1 LDVAHGGKMAEQKQ
15 LPLQRVEEKKETE
28 VREITELPKQP
39 VEVPIDAEV
48 AKQLFQ
54 KYLDLEKILDE
65 SDYTYFV
72 RYKKEGKVKMF
83 ACENR
88 KQAKAI
94 AKKYGGEVIRRKN
107 KSAWRKLMRF
117 FNLSVRIRDVK
128 MQQVEGKKVAV
139 VIAVAT
145 SPSGRT
151 SEAIGCASEDER
163 EFAKDHDLIA
173 LASTRAKNRA
183 IADLIGFGEVS
194 AEELEAEEK

>member
-1 LDVAHGGKMAEQKQ
+1 MAEQKQ

-28 VREITELPKQP
+28 VREITELPRQP
-39 VEVPIDAEV
+39 VEVPIDAET

-54 KYLDLEKILDE
+54 KYLELENILDE

-72 RYKKEGKVKMF
+72 RYKKEGKWKLMR
-83 ACENR
+83 CEDR
-88 KQAKAI
+88 KQARAI
-94 AKKYGGEVIRRKN
+94 ARKYGGEVLRRKN
-107 KSAWRKLMRF
+107 KSAWRKLARF

-128 MQQVEGKKVAV
+128 VQQMESKMVAC
-139 VIAVAT
+139 VIAIAT

-151 SEAIGCASEDER
+151 SEGIGCASEDER